1 MIRTRMLA
9 SISMV
14 LAGGMVLAGALFLRA
29 AALPADDSPS
39 MAAAAHRPAMNQYT
53 VWQTFKLYCVTCHVG
68 PRPPAGLN
76 LQALDLSNLDDNG
89 AVWEKLLRKLRN
101 REMPPA
107 GLPRPDPATYQA
119 LVKSIEDERDRLAE
133 VKPNPGRPTLH
144 RLNRTEYAN
153 TIRDLLALDIDVA
166 DLLPADDIGYGFDN
180 IGDVLNVSPL
190 LLERYLSAAGKISRL
205 AVGDPTLPPAY
216 QSYPIAHGLQQTD
229 RMSEAMPLGS
239 RGGSAIR
246 HLFPV
251 DGEYEISVGLQRG
264 RYDAFMGL
272 ERERKLDLR
281 LDNRRLE
288 LFTIA
293 ADPRANQ
300 LEYGA
305 GEDPDAHLKVRVPV
319 KAGTR
324 TLVATFLKDT
334 VMPEGILPATRETA
348 FFEGVGSISVAGPYN
363 PQGPGRTPSRDRIF
377 LCHPAAPA
385 EELPCAEKIIANL
398 AHHAYRRPVAAD
410 DLPELVALY
419 RQGAEGGGFEAG
431 VRLALQ
437 KILVSPDFIFR
448 SELDP
453 ESAAAGSVHRV
464 SDVELAS
471 RLSFF
476 LWSSVPD
483 DELLA
488 IAERGELN
496 NPAVL
501 ERQVRR
507 MLADPRSRALVQN
520 FAGQW
525 LFLRNIARIQ
535 PDPAV
540 FPSFDENLR
549 QALGEETELLIES
562 SLHEDRSVGDLLDTD
577 YTFVNQRL
585 AEHYG
590 MPGIYGNEFR
600 RVAIK
605 DPNRRG
611 LLGQASIL
619 AVTSYPN
626 RTAPTIRG
634 KWVLEQLLGT
644 PPPPPP
650 PNVPSLKEDA
660 SAKAMT
666 MRQRM
671 EQHRA
676 NPSCAVCHRIMDP
689 LGFALENFDGLGRWR
704 DSAAPG
710 TGPID
715 ASGLLPDGTEFNGPA
730 GLREVLLGRR
740 DLFVETFTERLL
752 TYALGR
758 GLEQYDRPV
767 IRRITREAAAD
778 DQRWSSIIL
787 GIVKSAAFQMRRVSD
802 GDL

>member
-1 MIRTRMLA
+1 MIRTRALA
-9 SISMV
+9 AISVV
-14 LAGGMVLAGALFLRA
+14 LAGSLVLAGAAFLRA
-29 AALPADDSPS
+29 AQPSPTAP
-39 MAAAAHRPAMNQYT
+39 AAAPPAHASAMNQYT
-53 VWQTFKLYCVTCHVG
+53 VWQTFKLYCITCHVG

-76 LQALDLSNLDDNG
+76 LQALDLGDLDQNG
-89 AVWEKLLRKLRN
+89 ATWEKLLRKLRN

-107 GLPRPDPATYQA
+107 GLPRPDAATYET
-119 LVKSIEDERDRLAE
+119 LVKSIENERDRLAE

-153 TIRDLLALDIDVA
+153 AIRDLLALDIDVA
-166 DLLPADDIGYGFDN
+166 EVLPADDIGYGFDN

-190 LLERYLSAAGKISRL
+190 LLERYLAAAGRISRL
-205 AVGDPTLPPAY
+205 AVGDVTLPPSY
-216 QSYPIAHGLQQTD
+216 QTYPVPRALVQAD
-229 RMSEAMPLGS
+229 RMSDAMPIGS
-239 RGGSAIR
+239 RGGTAVR

-251 DGEYEISVGLQRG
+251 DGEYEISVGIQRG
-264 RYDAFMGL
+264 RYDEFLGL
-272 ERERKLDLR
+272 ERERKIDLR
-281 LDNRRLE
+281 LDNRRLQ
-288 LFTIA
+288 LFTVA
-293 ADPRANQ
+293 ADPRAGQ

-305 GEDPDAHLKVRVPV
+305 KEDPDAHLKIRVPV

-348 FFEGVGSISVAGPYN
+348 FFEGVGSISVAGPFN
-363 PQGPGRTPSRDRIF
+363 AQGPGSTPSRDKIF
-377 LCHPAAPA
+377 LCRPAAPA
-385 EELPCAEKIIANL
+385 DEEPCAVTILSNL
-398 AHHAYRRPVAAD
+398 AHRAYRRPISSE

-419 RQGAEGGGFEAG
+419 RQGAESSGFEAG

-448 SELDP
+448 IELDP
-453 ESAAAGSVHRV
+453 NDAAPGSVHRV

-483 DELLA
+483 DELSAL
-488 IAERGELN
+488 AERGELGK
-496 NPAVL
+496 PAVL
-501 ERQVRR
+501 EQQVRR
-507 MLADPRSRALVQN
+507 MLADKRAQALVQN

-549 QALGEETELLIES
+549 QALAQETELLIQS
-562 SLHEDRSVGDLLDTD
+562 SLHEDQSVGDLLDTD

-590 MPGIYGNEFR
+590 IPGIYGNEFR

-605 DPNRRG
+605 DPSRRG

-650 PNVPSLKEDA
+650 ANVPSLKEDA
-660 SAKAMT
+660 TAKAMT

-671 EQHRA
+671 ELHRA

-704 DSAAPG
+704 EQAAPG
-710 TGPID
+710 SGAID
-715 ASGLLPDGTEFNGPA
+715 ASGVLPDGTAFNGPA
-730 GLREVLLGRR
+730 GLRDVLISRR

-767 IRRITREAAAD
+767 IRRITREASAD
-778 DQRWSSIIL
+778 GQRWSSIVL
-787 GIVKSAAFQMRRVSD
+787 GIVKSAPFQMRRASD
-802 GDL
+802 ADL

>member
-1 MIRTRMLA
+1 MIRTRALA
-9 SISMV
+9 SI
-14 LAGGMVLAGALFLRA
+14 GMVLASTVF
-29 AALPADDSPS
+29 LPAVSLP
-39 MAAAAHRPAMNQYT
+39 AENPAPAGAAAHSTPFNPYP
-53 VWQTFKLYCVTCHVG
+53 VWQTFKIYCMTCHVG
-68 PRPPAGLN
+68 PRAPAGLN
-76 LQALDLSNLDDNG
+76 LQALDLENLDHNG
-89 AVWEKLLRKLRN
+89 AAWEKLIRKLKSRD
-101 REMPPA
+101 MPPA
-107 GLPRPDPATYQA
+107 GVPRPDGATYEA
-119 LVKSIEDERDRLAE
+119 MVTLIEGERDHLAE
-133 VKPNPGRPTLH
+133 VRPNPGRPTLH
-144 RLNRTEYAN
+144 RLNRAEYAN
-153 TIRDLLALDIDVA
+153 AIRDLLAIEVDVA

-205 AVGDPTLPPAY
+205 AVGDTSLPPSY
-216 QSYPIAHGLQQTD
+216 QTYVIPHGLSQLD
-229 RMSEAMPLGS
+229 RMNEDMPLGS
-239 RGGSAIR
+239 RGGTAVR

-251 DGEYEISVGLQRG
+251 DGEYEVSIGLQRG

-281 LDNRRLE
+281 LDDQRLE

-293 ADPRANQ
+293 ADPHAGE

-305 GEDPDAHLKVRVPV
+305 KEDPDAHLKVRVPV

-324 TLVATFLKDT
+324 TLVATFIKDT
-334 VMPEGILPATRETA
+334 VMPEGILAANRDRA
-348 FFEGVGSISVAGPYN
+348 FFEGVGSISVAGPFDV
-363 PQGPGRTPSRDRIF
+363 QGPGSTPSRERIF
-377 LCHPAAPA
+377 ICHPVSAA
-385 EELPCAEKIIANL
+385 EEAPCAEKIVANL
-398 AHHAYRRPVAAD
+398 AHRAYRRPVTAD
-410 DLPELVALY
+410 DLPELMALY
-419 RQGAEGGGFEAG
+419 RQGAANGGFEAG

-448 SELDP
+448 VELDP
-453 ESAAAGSVHRV
+453 PEAQGGSVHRV

-476 LWSSVPD
+476 LWSSIPD

-488 IAERGELN
+488 VAERGELN
-496 NPAVL
+496 DPAVL

-507 MLADPRSRALVQN
+507 MLADPRSQALAKN

-540 FPSFDENLR
+540 FPNFDENLR
-549 QALGEETELLIES
+549 QALGQETELLIQS
-562 SLHEDRSVGDLLDTD
+562 TLREDRSVADLLDTD
-577 YTFVNQRL
+577 YTFVNERL

-590 MPGIYGNEFR
+590 IEGIYGNELR

-626 RTAPTIRG
+626 RTAPTLRG

-660 SAKAMT
+660 SAKTMT
-666 MRQRM
+666 MRARM
-671 EQHRA
+671 EEHRA
-676 NPSCAVCHRIMDP
+676 NPSCAACHRLMDP
-689 LGFALENFDGLGRWR
+689 LGFALENFDGIGRWR

-710 TGPID
+710 TGAID
-715 ASGLLPDGTEFNGPA
+715 ASGALPDGTPFDGPA
-730 GLREVLLGRR
+730 GLREILLGKR
-740 DLFVETFTERLL
+740 DQFVETFTERLL

-758 GLEQYDRPV
+758 GLEEYDQPV

-787 GIVKSAAFQMRRVSD
+787 GIVKSAPFQMRRVSD
-802 GDL
+802 GDN